1 MKFATH
7 VGIVKYSFHKAH
19 LEVKV
24 VRACHKVLLIS
35 QYAVHE
41 YHVREAEILWFLD
54 LIDACSCAET
64 PKELLGH
71 INNMSIGNFLLLRNA
86 LPLRHLKLG
95 KYILNHTFK

>member
-1 MKFATH
+1 M
-7 VGIVKYSFHKAH
+7 
-19 LEVKV
+19 
-24 VRACHKVLLIS
+24 RARHKVLLIS

-41 YHVREAEILWFLD
+41 CHIREAESLRFRD

-64 PKELLGH
+64 LDELLGH
-71 INNMSIGNFLLLRNA
+71 INNMSIGNFLLLRKA